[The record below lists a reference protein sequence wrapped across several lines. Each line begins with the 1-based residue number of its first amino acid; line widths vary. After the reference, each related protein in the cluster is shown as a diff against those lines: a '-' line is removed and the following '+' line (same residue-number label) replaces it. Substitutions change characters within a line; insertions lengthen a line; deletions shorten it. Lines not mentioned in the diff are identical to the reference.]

1 MRRSHYRRNPESVT
15 VESLRAMASSA
26 GMDELVEM
34 LGDDD
39 FATTA
44 VTVINAT
51 LAEVSAKKA
60 AAAAAEAERV
70 RAAEAERTRAAASR
84 DLTDREG
91 WSMSAALFT
100 AENFP
105 TLSDE
110 ERSALRAAFME
121 EAEKAAA

>member
-1 MRRSHYRRNPESVT
+1 MRRTHYRRNPESVT
-15 VESLRAMASSA
+15 VASLREMASGA

-34 LGDDD
+34 LADDE
-39 FATTA
+39 FATIA
-44 VTVINAT
+44 VTMINSA
-51 LAEVSAKKA
+51 LAEGAAKRA
-60 AAAAAEAERV
+60 AAAAAEAER
-70 RAAEAERTRAAASR
+70 AAETERARVAASSR

-105 TLSDE
+105 TLSEE
-110 ERSALRAAFME
+110 ERSALRAAFLE